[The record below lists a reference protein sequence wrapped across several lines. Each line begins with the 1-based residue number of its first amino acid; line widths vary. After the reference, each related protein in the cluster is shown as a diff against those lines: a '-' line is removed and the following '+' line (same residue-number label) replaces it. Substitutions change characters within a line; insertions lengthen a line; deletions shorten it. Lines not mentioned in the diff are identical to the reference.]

1 MMKRPLLIS
10 AWILSITFAYLAGF
24 TFAPAGSS
32 AAAQAT
38 QPPAAGRGAAPALAG
53 ALPPGEYS
61 KIQLAPDQGAPTH
74 YSGADLR
81 NAHTQLQSRAKQ
93 GNQAAIVPRDLMR
106 SMVTR
111 THSYILV
118 HRAGQTGNPEQHEGV
133 TDVYFVTG
141 GSGSVVVGGE
151 IPNRRVV
158 RPGEYSG
165 DPITGGQTFK
175 LQAGDILNIPPN
187 APHATMADAG
197 GMTYVLMKINV
208 GLYPWSL
215 VNGTP

>member
-1 MMKRPLLIS
+1 M
-10 AWILSITFAYLAGF
+10 
-24 TFAPAGSS
+24 
-32 AAAQAT
+32 
-38 QPPAAGRGAAPALAG
+38 
-53 ALPPGEYS
+53 
-61 KIQLAPDQGAPTH
+61 
-74 YSGADLR
+74 
-81 NAHTQLQSRAKQ
+81 N
-93 GNQAAIVPRDLMR
+93 

-111 THSYILV
+111 THSYIMV
-118 HRAGQTGNPEQHEGV
+118 HRAQSAGNPEQHEGV

-141 GSGSVVVGGE
+141 GSGTALVGGE

-158 RPGEYSG
+158 RPGEYAG
-165 DPITGGQTFK
+165 DPIKGGQAFK

-187 APHATMADAG
+187 VPHQTAADAG

>member
-1 MMKRPLLIS
+1 MKRRLMIS
-10 AWILSITFAYLAGF
+10 AWVLSLTFAYLAGYAL
-24 TFAPAGSS
+24 APAGSS
-32 AAAQAT
+32 AAQAGAAQPAT
-38 QPPAAGRGAAPALAG
+38 AGRGATPGG

-61 KIQLAPDQGAPTH
+61 NIQLSPDQGEPTLFR
-74 YSGADLR
+74 GADLR
-81 NAHTQLQSRAKQ
+81 AAHTQLQARVKQ
-93 GNQAAIVPRDLMR
+93 GGQTALVPRDLMR

-118 HRAGQTGNPEQHEGV
+118 HRAGQATGNPEQHEGV

-141 GSGSVVVGGE
+141 GSGSVVVGGD

-165 DPITGGQTFK
+165 DPISGGQTFK
-175 LQAGDILNIPPN
+175 LAAGDILNIPPN

-197 GMTYVLMKINV
+197 GMTYVLMKVNV
-208 GLYPWSL
+208 GMYPWSL
-215 VNGTP
+215 INGTP

>member
-1 MMKRPLLIS
+1 MKRPLLIM
-10 AWILSITFAYLAGF
+10 AWVLSLAFADLAGNAL
-24 TFAPAGSS
+24 APASS
-32 AAAQAT
+32 AAAQAQQAPT
-38 QPPAAGRGAAPALAG
+38 AARGATPALAG

-61 KIQLAPDQGAPTH
+61 KIQLSPDQGVPTH
-74 YSGADLR
+74 YRGADLR
-81 NAHTQLQSRAKQ
+81 NAHTQAQARAKQ
-93 GNQAAIVPRDLMR
+93 GGQGAVVPRDLMK

-111 THSYILV
+111 THSYIMV
-118 HRAGQTGNPEQHEGV
+118 HRGGQAKPTPEQHEGV

-151 IPNRRVV
+151 IPNRRTV

-165 DPITGGQTFK
+165 DPLTGGQTFK
-175 LQAGDILNIPPN
+175 LEAGDILNIPPN
-187 APHATMADAG
+187 ATHATMADAG

>member
-1 MMKRPLLIS
+1 MKRPLMIS
-10 AWILSITFAYLAGF
+10 AWVLSITFAYLAGYAL
-24 TFAPAGSS
+24 APAGST

-38 QPPAAGRGAAPALAG
+38 QTAAAGGGNAPAG

-61 KIQLAPDQGAPTH
+61 KIQLSPDQGGPVH
-74 YSGADLR
+74 YRGADLR
-81 NAHTQLQSRAKQ
+81 NAHTQAQARAKQ
-93 GNQAAIVPRDLMR
+93 GGQGAVVPRDLMKAT
-106 SMVTR
+106 VTR
-111 THSYILV
+111 THSYIMV
-118 HRAGQTGNPEQHEGV
+118 HRGGQAKPTPEQHEGV

-141 GSGSVVVGGE
+141 GSGSVLVGGE
-151 IPNRRVV
+151 IPNRRTV

-175 LQAGDILNIPPN
+175 LEAGDILNIPPN

-208 GLYPWSL
+208 GMYPWSL

>member
-1 MMKRPLLIS
+1 M
-10 AWILSITFAYLAGF
+10 
-24 TFAPAGSS
+24 
-32 AAAQAT
+32 
-38 QPPAAGRGAAPALAG
+38 
-53 ALPPGEYS
+53 
-61 KIQLAPDQGAPTH
+61 
-74 YSGADLR
+74 
-81 NAHTQLQSRAKQ
+81 
-93 GNQAAIVPRDLMR
+93 
-106 SMVTR
+106 
-111 THSYILV
+111 
-118 HRAGQTGNPEQHEGV
+118 

-151 IPNRRVV
+151 IPNRRTV

-175 LQAGDILNIPPN
+175 LEAGDILNIPPN